1 MYYFMFIT
9 FDRVVVKKLYV
20 NSEVNLMSS
29 EEIAKFINSVLRKQ
43 ATDLDK
49 LIEYESV
56 FGRSDGRSQNTIDLT
71 IVSLTK
77 LRDFIYANQLPTDA
91 RLISNRD
98 IRNFILHLQASKM
111 FVNHPY
117 IRSQDNELSA
127 ISINCYLRA
136 IRAAFNRWVAEGYLE
151 DTPFKKVRVPK
162 APKKVIPTFS
172 QEQLRMLLG
181 AIDTSTPEGFRNHLL
196 ILLYLDTACR
206 LTEITNLRLGDL
218 NLNERCLKIWGKG
231 RKQRIVPTGVTTH
244 KLLWKYLNLYRTE
257 PAVPRY
263 DHVFLTK
270 YGRPLTKNRVEAII
284 KKYGTKAGITGVRCS
299 PHTLRHT
306 ACVFWIRNGGDI
318 FSLQRITGH
327 SSLEVLRGYI
337 NLAQG
342 DVQLAHS
349 RYSAID
355 NLDLNIPKTRHRKD

>member
-1 MYYFMFIT
+1 M
-9 FDRVVVKKLYV
+9 
-20 NSEVNLMSS
+20 LMSFDIFIIS
-29 EEIAKFINSVLRKQ
+29 GYWIESTTMSQKEIDEFLNGVLRKRRV
-43 ATDLDK
+43 TELDK
-49 LIEYESV
+49 LIEYES
-56 FGRSDGRSQNTIDLT
+56 FCGKAEGKSQNTINLT
-71 IVSLTK
+71 IIALNK
-77 LRDFIYANQLPTDA
+77 LKDFLYTNQLPTDS
-91 RLISNRD
+91 RLIGAED
-98 IRNFILHLQASKM
+98 IRNLILHLQASKR

-136 IRAAFNRWVAEGYLE
+136 IRAAFNRWVAEGFLE

-162 APKKVIPTFS
+162 APKKVIPAFS
-172 QEQLRMLLG
+172 QEQLGMLLG

-196 ILLYLDTACR
+196 ILLYLDTAGR
-206 LTEITNLRLGDL
+206 LTEITNLKIGDV
-218 NLNERCLKIWGKG
+218 NLKERCLKILGKG
-231 RKQRIVPTGVTTH
+231 QKERIVPIGMTTQ
-244 KLLWKYLNLYRTE
+244 KLLWKYLNFYRPE
-257 PAVPRY
+257 PAAPRY
-263 DHVFLTK
+263 NQVFLTRD
-270 YGRPLTKNRVEAII
+270 GRPLTKNRVEVII

-342 DVQLAHS
+342 DVKLAHS